1 MNSKKGDYMKN
12 KKILALATILA
23 LGTPLIACGNSSE
36 NKAEE
41 NKAEVT
47 EPANETSKDDTSKEE
62 ATNEEATN
70 EEATNEEA
78 KDGGKEDSE
87 NGKKP
92 LKEIETTYLPEDFL
106 ESFSDKKKDLITTE
120 YTAKNNPAKKITV
133 QISDNDQRIG
143 ELIKMPEDAEDVKV
157 GEETGKYWEDEA
169 FNYLSTKKGDITI
182 YTRSN
187 IDKEEVIKVVEGIK

>member
-23 LGTPLIACGNSSE
+23 LGAPLIACGNSSD

-41 NKAEVT
+41 NKTEVS
-47 EPANETSKDDTSKEE
+47 EPSKEEASKDDSSKEDDTKEE
-62 ATNEEATN
+62 ATNE
-70 EEATNEEA
+70 

-87 NGKKP
+87 NSQKA
-92 LKEIETTYLPEDFL
+92 LKDMETTYLPEDFL

>member
-23 LGTPLIACGNSSE
+23 LGAPLIACGNSSD

-41 NKAEVT
+41 NKTEVS
-47 EPANETSKDDTSKEE
+47 EPAKEASKDDTSKEDD
-62 ATNEEATN
+62 TKEEATN
-70 EEATNEEA
+70 E

-87 NGKKP
+87 NSQKA
-92 LKEIETTYLPEDFL
+92 LKDMETTYLPEDFL
-106 ESFSDKKKDLITTE
+106 ESFADKKKDLITTE

-133 QISDNDQRIG
+133 QISDNDERIN
-143 ELIKMPEDAEDVKV
+143 ELIKMPEDAEDIKI

>member
-23 LGTPLIACGNSSE
+23 LGAPLIACGNSSD

-41 NKAEVT
+41 NKTEVS
-47 EPANETSKDDTSKEE
+47 EPAKEASKDDSSKEDDTKEE
-62 ATNEEATN
+62 ATNE
-70 EEATNEEA
+70 

-87 NGKKP
+87 NSQKA
-92 LKEIETTYLPEDFL
+92 LKDMETTYLPEDFL
-106 ESFSDKKKDLITTE
+106 ESFTDKKKDLITTE

-133 QISDNDQRIG
+133 QISDNEERIG
-143 ELIKMPEDAEDVKV
+143 ELIKMPEDAEDIKI

>member
-23 LGTPLIACGNSSE
+23 LGAPLIACGNSSD

-47 EPANETSKDDTSKEE
+47 ESAKEASKEDTSKEE
-62 ATNEEATN
+62 ATNEET
-70 EEATNEEA
+70 TKEEA
-78 KDGGKEDSE
+78 KDGGKEDIE
-87 NGKKP
+87 NSQKA
-92 LKEIETTYLPEDFL
+92 LKDMETTYLPEDFL
-106 ESFSDKKKDLITTE
+106 ESFTDKKKDLITTE

-133 QISDNDQRIG
+133 QISDNEERIG
-143 ELIKMPEDAEDVKV
+143 ELIKMPEDAEDIKI

>member
-23 LGTPLIACGNSSE
+23 LGAPLIACGNSSD

-41 NKAEVT
+41 NKTEVS
-47 EPANETSKDDTSKEE
+47 EPAKEASKDDSSKEDDTKEE
-62 ATNEEATN
+62 ATNE
-70 EEATNEEA
+70 

-87 NGKKP
+87 NSQKA
-92 LKEIETTYLPEDFL
+92 LKDMETTYLPEDFL
-106 ESFSDKKKDLITTE
+106 ESFTDKKKDLITTE

-133 QISDNDQRIG
+133 QISDNEQRIG
-143 ELIKMPEDAEDVKV
+143 ELIKMPEDAEDIKI

>member
-1 MNSKKGDYMKN
+1 MKN

-23 LGTPLIACGNSSE
+23 LGTPLIACGNSSD

-47 EPANETSKDDTSKEE
+47 ESAKEASKEDTSK
-62 ATNEEATN
+62 
-70 EEATNEEA
+70 EEA
-78 KDGGKEDSE
+78 KDGGKEDIE
-87 NGKKP
+87 NSKKA
-92 LKEIETTYLPEDFL
+92 LKDMETTYLPEDFV
-106 ESFSDKKKDLITTE
+106 ESFADQKKDLITTE

-133 QISDNDQRIG
+133 QISDNEERING
-143 ELIKMPEDAEDVKV
+143 LIKMPEDAEDIKI

-187 IDKEEVIKVVEGIK
+187 IDKEEVIKVVEEIK

>member
-1 MNSKKGDYMKN
+1 MRN

-23 LGTPLIACGNSSE
+23 LGTPLIACGNSSD

-41 NKAEVT
+41 NKAEVS
-47 EPANETSKDDTSKEE
+47 EPAKEEASKDDSSNEESSKEE
-62 ATNEEATN
+62 ADNE
-70 EEATNEEA
+70 
-78 KDGGKEDSE
+78 KDGGKEDIE
-87 NGKKP
+87 NSQKA
-92 LKEIETTYLPEDFL
+92 LKDMETTYLPEDFV
-106 ESFSDKKKDLITTE
+106 ESFADQKKDLITTE

-133 QISDNDQRIG
+133 QISDNEERING
-143 ELIKMPEDAEDVKV
+143 LIKMPEDAEDIKV

>member
-23 LGTPLIACGNSSE
+23 LGAPLIACGNSSD

-41 NKAEVT
+41 NKTEVS
-47 EPANETSKDDTSKEE
+47 EPAKEASKDDTSNEESSKEE
-62 ATNEEATN
+62 ATNE
-70 EEATNEEA
+70 

-87 NGKKP
+87 NSQKA
-92 LKEIETTYLPEDFL
+92 LKDMETTYLPEDFL
-106 ESFSDKKKDLITTE
+106 ESFTDKKKDLITTE

-143 ELIKMPEDAEDVKV
+143 ELIKMPEDAEDIKI

>member
-23 LGTPLIACGNSSE
+23 LGTPLIACGNSSD

-47 EPANETSKDDTSKEE
+47 ESAKEASKEDTSKEE
-62 ATNEEATN
+62 ATNEET
-70 EEATNEEA
+70 TKEEA
-78 KDGGKEDSE
+78 KDGGKEDIE
-87 NGKKP
+87 NSQKA
-92 LKEIETTYLPEDFL
+92 LKDMETTYLPEDFV
-106 ESFSDKKKDLITTE
+106 ESFADQKKDLITTE

-133 QISDNDQRIG
+133 QISDNEERING
-143 ELIKMPEDAEDVKV
+143 LIKMPEDAEDIKI

-187 IDKEEVIKVVEGIK
+187 IDKEEVIKVVEEIK

>member
-1 MNSKKGDYMKN
+1 MKN

-23 LGTPLIACGNSSE
+23 LGAPLIACGNSSD

-41 NKAEVT
+41 NKTEVS
-47 EPANETSKDDTSKEE
+47 EPAKEASKDDSSKEDDTKEE
-62 ATNEEATN
+62 ATNE
-70 EEATNEEA
+70 

-87 NGKKP
+87 NSQKA
-92 LKEIETTYLPEDFL
+92 LKDMETTYLPEDFL
-106 ESFSDKKKDLITTE
+106 ESFTDKKKDLITTE

-133 QISDNDQRIG
+133 QISDNEERIG
-143 ELIKMPEDAEDVKV
+143 ELIKMPEDAEDIKI

>member
-23 LGTPLIACGNSSE
+23 LGAPLIACGNSSD

-41 NKAEVT
+41 NKTEVT
-47 EPANETSKDDTSKEE
+47 EPAKEEASKDDSSKEDDTKEE
-62 ATNEEATN
+62 ATNE
-70 EEATNEEA
+70 

-87 NGKKP
+87 NSQKA
-92 LKEIETTYLPEDFL
+92 LKDMETTYLPEDFL
-106 ESFSDKKKDLITTE
+106 ESFTDKKKDLITTE

-133 QISDNDQRIG
+133 QISDNEQRIG
-143 ELIKMPEDAEDVKV
+143 ELIKMPEDAEDIKI

>member
-23 LGTPLIACGNSSE
+23 LGAPLIACGNSSD

-41 NKAEVT
+41 NKTEVAD
-47 EPANETSKDDTSKEE
+47 PAKEASKDDTSKEE
-62 ATNEEATN
+62 ATNEETTK
-70 EEATNEEA
+70 EES

-87 NGKKP
+87 NGKKT
-92 LKEIETTYLPEDFL
+92 LKDIETTYLPEDFL
-106 ESFSDKKKDLITTE
+106 ESFTDKKKDLITTE

-143 ELIKMPEDAEDVKV
+143 ELIKMPEDAEDIKI

-187 IDKEEVIKVVEGIK
+187 IDKEEVIKVVEEIK

>member
-23 LGTPLIACGNSSE
+23 LGAPLIACGNSSD

-41 NKAEVT
+41 NKTEVS
-47 EPANETSKDDTSKEE
+47 EPAKEASKDDTSNKESSKEE
-62 ATNEEATN
+62 ATNE
-70 EEATNEEA
+70 

-87 NGKKP
+87 NSQKA
-92 LKEIETTYLPEDFL
+92 LKDMETTYLPEDFL
-106 ESFSDKKKDLITTE
+106 ESFTDKKKDLITTE

-133 QISDNDQRIG
+133 QISDNEQRIG
-143 ELIKMPEDAEDVKV
+143 ELIKMPEDAEDIKI

>member
-23 LGTPLIACGNSSE
+23 LGAPLIACGNSSD

-41 NKAEVT
+41 NKTEVS
-47 EPANETSKDDTSKEE
+47 EPAKEASKDDSSKEDDTKEE
-62 ATNEEATN
+62 ASNE
-70 EEATNEEA
+70 

-87 NGKKP
+87 NSQKA
-92 LKEIETTYLPEDFL
+92 LKDMETTYLPEDFL
-106 ESFSDKKKDLITTE
+106 ESFTDKKKDLITTE

-133 QISDNDQRIG
+133 QISDNEERIG
-143 ELIKMPEDAEDVKV
+143 ELIKMPEDAEDIKI